1 MIMENKIK
9 RLLFLL
15 GCGLMFSLS
24 LSLTSCG
31 DDDDEGGGNSDEN
44 PPIEII
50 TVNGVSFTMV
60 RVEGGSFQ
68 MGASDAEP
76 DEKPLHNVKLSDYY
90 IGQTEVTQ
98 DLWQV
103 VMGHNPSHFIEDK
116 RPVETVS
123 WNDCQAFIAKLNL
136 LTGKNF
142 RLPTEAEW
150 EYAARGGKKSKG
162 YMYAGSNNVDDVA
175 WHEGNSGE
183 ETHLVAHKQAN
194 ELGLYDMSGNVWEWC
209 QDWYDADYYSSS
221 PSSNPCNTATSSS
234 RVGRGGSWYGYA
246 ASNRVAYR
254 GSFSSGGAYYYI
266 GLRLAR

>member
-1 MIMENKIK
+1 MESIIK
-9 RLLFLL
+9 KLSLLL
-15 GCGLMFSLS
+15 GCGLLFSLS
-24 LSLTSCG
+24 FSLSSCG
-31 DDDDEGGGNSDEN
+31 DDDDEGGGSSDKG
-44 PPIEII
+44 PSIEII
-50 TVNGVSFTMV
+50 TVNGVPFTMV
-60 RVEGGSFQ
+60 HVEGGSFQ
-68 MGASDAEP
+68 MGASDTEP
-76 DEKPLHNVKLSDYY
+76 DEKPLHDVKLSDYY

-103 VMGHNPSHFIEDK
+103 VMGHNPSHFIEGK

-136 LTGKNF
+136 LTGNNF

-175 WHEGNSGE
+175 WHDGNSGD

-209 QDWYDADYYSSS
+209 QDWYDGDYYGKSLST
-221 PSSNPCNTATSSS
+221 NPCNNTSAYS
-234 RVGRGGSWYGYA
+234 RVLRGGSWLSSA
-246 ASNRVAYR
+246 RDCRVSYR
-254 GSFSSGGAYYYI
+254 SSWNPGRKDDDLGM
-266 GLRLAR
+266 RLAL